1 MTAAGWGG
9 LLLAWFAALALPGP
23 DVFLLLRLGVRQRRA
38 SVLAA
43 LGIMS
48 GNLLWIVVSVL
59 GLAALFQALPGVLPV
74 MQIAGALVLG
84 FLGAQSVRGGIAQ
97 LRDGSADRGAGAVAR
112 PWLLG
117 FTTNLAN
124 PKALVF
130 FTALLA
136 QFLPGEAD
144 WGTRLAI
151 IGAMVG
157 SGVIWF
163 VGIALASS
171 AAAFRRWFGRAAP
184 WFDVV
189 AGALFVV
196 IALAILTEAVLALL
210 P

>member
-23 DVFLLLRLGVRQRRA
+23 DIFLLLRLGVRQRRA
-38 SVLAA
+38 AVLAA

-59 GLAALFQALPGVLPV
+59 GLAALFQALPGLLPI
-74 MQIAGALVLG
+74 MQSAGALVLG
-84 FLGAQSVRGGIAQ
+84 FLGAQSMRSGIAQ
-97 LRDGSADRGAGAVAR
+97 LRVAEADRGEGSVSR

-124 PKALVF
+124 PKALIF

-136 QFLPGEAD
+136 QFLPAGAGWD
-144 WGTRLAI
+144 TRIAI
-151 IGAMVG
+151 IAAMVAV
-157 SGVIWF
+157 GVAWF
-163 VGIALASS
+163 LSIAIASS
-171 AAAFRRWFGRAAP
+171 AAAFRGWFGRAAP
-184 WFDVV
+184 WFDIV

-196 IALAILTEAVLALL
+196 IAAAILAEAVLAVVR
-210 P
+210 